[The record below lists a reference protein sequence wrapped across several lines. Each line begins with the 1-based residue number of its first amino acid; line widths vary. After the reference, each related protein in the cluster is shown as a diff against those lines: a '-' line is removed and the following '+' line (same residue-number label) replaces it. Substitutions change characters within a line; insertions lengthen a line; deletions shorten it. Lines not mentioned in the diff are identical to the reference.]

1 MAERL
6 QSFKCPLCVF
16 VASSIALILSHIRLV
31 HGNDPNFAVTCGIGG
46 CSSTSNSFSA
56 LYQHIY
62 KKHKDCGIIRTRGD
76 TSNLSLPSTAQN
88 LPTPN
93 IPEDNGMSANIM
105 MMRILFTVLN
115 IHLFLQT
122 LRTWIIWII
131 LTLTIC

>member
-6 QSFKCPLCVF
+6 ESFKCPLCVF
-16 VASSIALILSHIRLV
+16 VASPVALILSHIRLV
-31 HGNDPNFAVTCGIGG
+31 HCNDPNFPVTCGIGG

-62 KKHKDCGIIRTRGD
+62 KKHKDCGIIRTCGD
-76 TSNLSLPSTAQN
+76 TSKISLPSTAQN
-88 LPTPN
+88 LPTPYTL
-93 IPEDNGMSANIM
+93 EGNGMSANIM

-115 IHLFLQT
+115 IHFFLQT
-122 LRTWIIWII
+122 LKTWIIWII